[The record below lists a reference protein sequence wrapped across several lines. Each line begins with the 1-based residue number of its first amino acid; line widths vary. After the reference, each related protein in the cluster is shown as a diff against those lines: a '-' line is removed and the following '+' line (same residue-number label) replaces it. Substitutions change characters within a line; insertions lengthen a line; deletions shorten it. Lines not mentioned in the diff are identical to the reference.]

1 MFIKA
6 LRDGKEGDMDVKFK
20 VWVER
25 RGEVVLSNGKFNIL
39 KTVDRLG
46 SIHKAA
52 EQYGMSYRHAWG
64 MVQKI
69 EKRSGIKM
77 LETQIG
83 GSEGGGARLTP
94 EGKSFLT
101 QYEAFSKGL
110 DELIEKKFRKAFSK
124 N

>member
-20 VWVER
+20 VWVENK
-25 RGEVVLSNGKFNIL
+25 GEVVLSNGKFNIL
-39 KTVDRLG
+39 KTIDQLG

-64 MVQKI
+64 MVQKV
-69 EKRSGIKM
+69 EKRSGLKL

-83 GSEGGGARLTP
+83 GREGGGAKVTP
-94 EGKSFLT
+94 EGKTFLA

-110 DELIEKKFRKAFSK
+110 DELIQKKFKKAFSR
-124 N
+124 